1 MTLKTT
7 PGPWEAV
14 DYLARAECIKGP
26 GGKELAMRQDDA
38 TAGDMLSMAAAPELL
53 ALAQNFYIKGPDN
66 EGFVWLVLHGHG
78 TSGMGAVNL
87 GKTNS
92 LVVQVALHLERQ
104 RRAAIAKATGSAM

>member
-38 TAGDMLSMAAAPELL
+38 TVGDMLSMAAAPELL
-53 ALAQNFYIKGPDN
+53 ALAQNFYIKGPDDD
-66 EGFVWLVLHGHG
+66 GLVWLVLHSHG
-78 TSGMGAVNL
+78 TPAMGMVNL
-87 GKTNS
+87 GKSTD
-92 LVVQVALHLERQ
+92 LVAKVALRLEQDRL
-104 RRAAIAKATGSAM
+104 AAIAKATGSAA